1 MQSEAGGNMEIE
13 LTEEQKKARR
23 AEISR
28 QNGRKSKGPVTP
40 EGKHRSSMNAI
51 STGQHVEL
59 HKEDLPPFFHLLG
72 IDDRADYIR
81 SFQAHMRKFK
91 PDSEMELDL
100 VRRMT
105 AEIFQYDRNTR
116 MATMCAQMDFDNVIR
131 EFPDLDVVNWCIQ
144 GTKRV
149 ANQRDLYR
157 MIERNKRAHL
167 AAYGTFIKLLAQ
179 TRKLFPMQPPEPVD
193 ITADMTQLAPKL
205 PEPEA
210 VDQMLALADRAKK
223 EPDFKLPKYVLNF
236 LQDKEVIDQVAPD
249 YDASELFARYGIEE
263 PLIAA

>member
-1 MQSEAGGNMEIE
+1 MNIE

-28 QNGRKSKGPVTP
+28 QNGRKSRGPVTP
-40 EGKHRSSMNAI
+40 AGKHRSSMNAI

-59 HKEDLPPFFHLLG
+59 HKEDLPPFYHLLG
-72 IDDRADYIR
+72 TDDRADYIR
-81 SFQAHMRKFK
+81 SFQAPMRKFK
-91 PDSEMELDL
+91 PDSEMELGL

-105 AEIFQYDRNTR
+105 AEIFQFDRNTS

-193 ITADMTQLAPKL
+193 ITADLGQIVDPL
-205 PEPEA
+205 PEPEMVA
-210 VDQMLALADRAKK
+210 EMIQLADRAKK
-223 EPDFKLPKYVLNF
+223 EPDYDLPRYVLNF
-236 LQDKEVIDQVAPD
+236 LQDKEVIDQMVPG
-249 YDASELFARYGIEE
+249 YDAAELFERYGIKV
-263 PLIAA
+263 PPIAA